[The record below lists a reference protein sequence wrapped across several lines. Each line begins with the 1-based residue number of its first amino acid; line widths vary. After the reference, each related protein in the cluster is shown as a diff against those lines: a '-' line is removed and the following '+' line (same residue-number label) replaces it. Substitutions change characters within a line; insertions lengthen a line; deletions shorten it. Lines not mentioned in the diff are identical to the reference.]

1 MSGESQPQRAE
12 SAEPRLASSGPE
24 HEELPL
30 DARASELTR
39 RKTTVVWSPAI
50 HHRLDKL
57 VTRAH
62 AVRAERSEIL
72 EALVGAAPEDE
83 QELEQLVLSWR
94 RMTVREVLS
103 ATGQQGETIQVPLH
117 RRGRRKKQRI

>member
-39 RKTTVVWSPAI
+39 RKTTVVPAI